1 MNNFSQIVQQL
12 LTLWK
17 QLGINQRISLV
28 MAAGVVMIGL
38 GALVIFSTRVDYA
51 LLYGKL
57 DDAEAAKVIA
67 FLDTEKVPYKIS
79 RGGGSISVPAD
90 KVHLMRMNLA
100 AKGIPRSSSGVGF
113 EIFDKPNFGISD
125 FVQRANYLRAVQG
138 ELERTIAQVD
148 SVESARVMVVMPEN
162 RIVVDNF
169 KKSTAS
175 VFVKTRGNTPL
186 PPQTVNAIQFLVAN
200 AVEGLKPNNV
210 SVVDNLGNVVSG
222 TEEEDSLANL
232 TNTQLKTRK
241 EYELYLAKKAESMLD
256 KVLGAGQSVVRV
268 SAEINF
274 DTSTKTEEK
283 FDPESTVARMTTIND
298 ETVDTMTTSPAES
311 SASMAANGGG
321 VPGTQIN
328 SSTEGPSTT
337 NTPAAVPTNSNRTHK
352 KVTNNQYEISKQTSN
367 LTQTAGS
374 LKRLS
379 AAVFIAQRY
388 TNDGPNRVGIQRTP
402 EQISQLKK
410 IVQSAIGIQDGAIDS
425 TLRKDEITLEEI
437 PFNDQPAIE
446 IEKKIE
452 KEQTKQFW
460 WSLGKNSI
468 YPVLTLIVL
477 YVFWRLFK
485 QTPSENIPIGVP
497 IGDAAAKVANTKE
510 PVITVEA
517 LNQLVRENPGNMT
530 QAIRTWMNKGTKP

>member
-12 LTLWK
+12 ITLWK
-17 QLGINQRISLV
+17 QLGINQRISLI

-38 GALVIFSTRVDYA
+38 GALIVFSTRVDYS

-67 FLDTEKVPYKIS
+67 YLDTEKVPYKIS

-100 AKGIPRSSSGVGF
+100 AKGIPSSSSGVGF

-200 AVEGLKPNNV
+200 SVEGLKPSNV

-232 TNTQLKTRK
+232 TNTQLKARK

-256 KVLGAGQSVVRV
+256 KVLGPGQSVVRV

-283 FDPESTVARMTTIND
+283 FDPDSTVARVTTVND

-311 SASMAANGGG
+311 SANMAANGGG

-328 SSTEGPSTT
+328 SNTEEAATT
-337 NTPAAVPTNSNRTHK
+337 NTPASVPTNSNRTHK
-352 KVTNNQYEISKQTSN
+352 KVTNNQFEISKETSN
-367 LTQTAGS
+367 LTQAAGS
-374 LKRLS
+374 IKRLS

-402 EQISQLKK
+402 EQINQLKK
-410 IVQSAIGIQDGAIDS
+410 IVQSAIGIQDGAADS

-446 IEKKIE
+446 IENKIE

-460 WSLGKNSI
+460 WDLGKKSV
-468 YPVLTLIVL
+468 YPLLTLIVL

-497 IGDAAAKVANTKE
+497 IGDAATKVANAKE